1 LVLCCLLVVVGSP
14 RWQSS
19 RAGAILAGCL
29 AGVLVLLEPVLVLAA
44 PVAAAVYWRGAGPP
58 RGGDRTGRVAL
69 GRLLILAGVA
79 AAIIGC
85 WYGGKWLVAGAA
97 GNSAAGGGQIGLQR
111 LRDFLLC
118 GAAGR
123 AGEASRLDRF
133 ATIACLVLALMGC
146 CISRRRW
153 RNLWPTCAI
162 FAAVTLSDMAGLIP
176 ASSRLPIEPLAF
188 LWAALA
194 VTPSL
199 ARLLAGRGVRVYRP
213 GERAEDPFGRAHVLH
228 GPHYE
233 VGVRRKA
240 G

>member
-1 LVLCCLLVVVGSP
+1 MGLAVYPSHVGAAAYPQATLWAALVLCCLLAVVGSP
-14 RWQSS
+14 RWQSG

-111 LRDFLLC
+111 LRDFLLS
-118 GAAGR
+118 ARR
-123 AGEASRLDRF
+123 AGPARQAAWTASPRSP
-133 ATIACLVLALMGC
+133 AWC
-146 CISRRRW
+146 SR
-153 RNLWPTCAI
+153 
-162 FAAVTLSDMAGLIP
+162 
-176 ASSRLPIEPLAF
+176 
-188 LWAALA
+188 
-194 VTPSL
+194 
-199 ARLLAGRGVRVYRP
+199 
-213 GERAEDPFGRAHVLH
+213 
-228 GPHYE
+228 
-233 VGVRRKA
+233 
-240 G
+240 